1 MRDLERVNR
10 GELTSTFENS
20 VTSGG
25 STDKTICLDRRM
37 FPCLNRSMLATLQIV
52 QSPEK
57 AGVLLQ
63 PGRLRLLEQLTEPD
77 SAAGLARRLGVPR
90 QKLNYHLRE
99 LEREGFLELIEERRK
114 GNCMER
120 VVRAVAREF
129 LIAPQTGDRVTA
141 DRLSA
146 AYLASTAARMI
157 RELASLCIR
166 ARRAGKRVATLTL
179 ETEIRFASAES
190 RAAFAKEMT
199 ASIAHLAAKYH
210 NERAEGGRRFRLLS
224 AVYPAVKL
232 EECATESAN
241 LE

>member
-1 MRDLERVNR
+1 
-10 GELTSTFENS
+10 
-20 VTSGG
+20 
-25 STDKTICLDRRM
+25 M
-37 FPCLNRSMLATLQIV
+37 FRSLNRVVLATLQIV

-63 PGRLRLLEQLTEPD
+63 PGRLRLLEELTEPD
-77 SAAGLARRLGVPR
+77 SAAGLSRRLGVPR

-129 LIAPQTGDRVTA
+129 LIAPRTRDDVTA
-141 DRLSA
+141 DRVTTDRFSA

-157 RELASLCIR
+157 RELASFCIR

-190 RAAFAKEMT
+190 RAAFAEEMT
-199 ASIAHLAAKYH
+199 ASIAQLAAKYH
-210 NERAEGGRRFRLLS
+210 NDQAEGGRRFRLLS

-232 EECATESAN
+232 EESASESAN

>member
-1 MRDLERVNR
+1 
-10 GELTSTFENS
+10 
-20 VTSGG
+20 
-25 STDKTICLDRRM
+25 
-37 FPCLNRSMLATLQIV
+37 MLATLQIV

-63 PGRLRLLEQLTEPD
+63 PGRLRLLEQLTEPA

-141 DRLSA
+141 ADRFSA

-157 RELASLCIR
+157 RGLASLCIR

-190 RAAFAKEMT
+190 RAAFAEEMT

-210 NERAEGGRRFRLLS
+210 NERAEGGRRFHLLS
-224 AVYPAVKL
+224 AVYPTVRL
-232 EECATESAN
+232 EESGSESAN

>member
-1 MRDLERVNR
+1 M
-10 GELTSTFENS
+10 
-20 VTSGG
+20 
-25 STDKTICLDRRM
+25 
-37 FPCLNRSMLATLQIV
+37 PATLQIV

-63 PGRLRLLEQLTEPD
+63 PGRLRLLEQLAEPD

-114 GNCMER
+114 GNCVER

-129 LIAPQTGDRVTA
+129 LIAPQTPDRVT
-141 DRLSA
+141 DRVTTDRFSA

-166 ARRAGKRVATLTL
+166 SRRAGKRVATLTL

-190 RAAFAKEMT
+190 RAAFAEEMT
-199 ASIAHLAAKYH
+199 ASIARLAAKYH

-224 AVYPAVKL
+224 AVYPAVRL
-232 EECATESAN
+232 EESASESAN

>member
-1 MRDLERVNR
+1 
-10 GELTSTFENS
+10 
-20 VTSGG
+20 
-25 STDKTICLDRRM
+25 
-37 FPCLNRSMLATLQIV
+37 MLAALQIV

-129 LIAPQTGDRVTA
+129 LIAPQAGGGAVTA
-141 DRLSA
+141 GRFSA
-146 AYLASTAARMI
+146 AYLASTAARVI
-157 RELASLCIR
+157 RDLASLCIG
-166 ARRAGKRVATLTL
+166 ARRAGRRVATLTL
-179 ETEIRFASAES
+179 ETEIRFASAET
-190 RAAFAKEMT
+190 RAAFAEELT
-199 ASIAHLAAKYH
+199 ASIAKLAAKYH
-210 NERAEGGRRFRLLS
+210 NERAEGGRRFRLMAAS
-224 AVYPAVKL
+224 YPALKQ
-232 EECATESAN
+232 EASSNESAN

>member
-1 MRDLERVNR
+1 M
-10 GELTSTFENS
+10 
-20 VTSGG
+20 
-25 STDKTICLDRRM
+25 
-37 FPCLNRSMLATLQIV
+37 PATLQIV

-63 PGRLRLLEQLTEPD
+63 SGRLRLLEQLTEPA

-99 LEREGFLELIEERRK
+99 LEREGFLELVEQRRK

-120 VVRAVAREF
+120 MVRAVAREF
-129 LIAPQTGDRVTA
+129 LIALQTGADRVTA
-141 DRLSA
+141 DRFSA
-146 AYLASTAARMI
+146 AYLASTAARVI
-157 RELASLCIR
+157 RELASLCTR

-190 RAAFAKEMT
+190 RAAFAEEMT
-199 ASIAHLAAKYH
+199 ASIAGLAAKYH

-224 AVYPAVKL
+224 AVYPAVRL
-232 EECATESAN
+232 EESASESAN

>member
-1 MRDLERVNR
+1 
-10 GELTSTFENS
+10 
-20 VTSGG
+20 
-25 STDKTICLDRRM
+25 
-37 FPCLNRSMLATLQIV
+37 MLATLQIV
-52 QSPEK
+52 QSPDK

-99 LEREGFLELIEERRK
+99 LEREGFLELVEERRK

-129 LIAPQTGDRVTA
+129 VIAPQIGDGVSA
-141 DRLSA
+141 DRANADRFSA

-157 RELASLCIR
+157 RELASVCIR
-166 ARRAGKRVATLTL
+166 ACGAGKRVATLTL

-190 RAAFAKEMT
+190 RAAFAEEMT
-199 ASIAHLAAKYH
+199 AAIAHLAAKYH
-210 NERAEGGRRFRLLS
+210 NERAEGGRRFRVIAAS
-224 AVYPAVKL
+224 YPALKR
-232 EECATESAN
+232 EESSNESAN

>member
-1 MRDLERVNR
+1 M
-10 GELTSTFENS
+10 
-20 VTSGG
+20 
-25 STDKTICLDRRM
+25 
-37 FPCLNRSMLATLQIV
+37 PATLQIV

-129 LIAPQTGDRVTA
+129 LIAPGAGDHETA
-141 DRLSA
+141 DRIKADRITADRFSA

-157 RELASLCIR
+157 SALASLCIR

-190 RAAFAKEMT
+190 RAAFAEEMT
-199 ASIAHLAAKYH
+199 ASIARLAAKYH
-210 NERAEGGRRFRLLS
+210 NERAEGGRRFCLLS
-224 AVYPAVKL
+224 AVYPAVRL
-232 EECATESAN
+232 EEPTSESAN

>member
-1 MRDLERVNR
+1 M
-10 GELTSTFENS
+10 
-20 VTSGG
+20 
-25 STDKTICLDRRM
+25 
-37 FPCLNRSMLATLQIV
+37 PAALQIV

-141 DRLSA
+141 DRFSA
-146 AYLASTAARMI
+146 AYLASTAAHMI
-157 RELASLCIR
+157 RALASLCIR

-190 RAAFAKEMT
+190 RAAFAEELT
-199 ASIAHLAAKYH
+199 VSIARLAAKYH

-224 AVYPAVKL
+224 AVYPAVRL
-232 EECATESAN
+232 EEFANESAN

>member
-1 MRDLERVNR
+1 
-10 GELTSTFENS
+10 
-20 VTSGG
+20 
-25 STDKTICLDRRM
+25 
-37 FPCLNRSMLATLQIV
+37 MLATLQIV

-129 LIAPQTGDRVTA
+129 LIAPQTPDRIADRIKDDRVTA
-141 DRLSA
+141 DRFSA
-146 AYLASTAARMI
+146 AYLASAAARMI
-157 RELASLCIR
+157 RGLASLCIR
-166 ARRAGKRVATLTL
+166 AHRAGKRVATLTL

-190 RAAFAKEMT
+190 RAAFAEEMT
-199 ASIAHLAAKYH
+199 ASIARLAAKYH

-224 AVYPAVKL
+224 AVYPAAKL
-232 EECATESAN
+232 LESAGESAN

>member
-1 MRDLERVNR
+1 M
-10 GELTSTFENS
+10 
-20 VTSGG
+20 
-25 STDKTICLDRRM
+25 
-37 FPCLNRSMLATLQIV
+37 PATLQIV

-63 PGRLRLLEQLTEPD
+63 PGRLRLLQQLAEPD

-99 LEREGFLELIEERRK
+99 LERAGFLELLEERRK

-129 LIAPQTGDRVTA
+129 LIAPHTGDGITA
-141 DRLSA
+141 DRFSA
-146 AYLASTAARMI
+146 AYLASTAARLI

-166 ARRAGKRVATLTL
+166 ARRAGKRIATLTL
-179 ETEIRFASAES
+179 ETEIRFPSAAS
-190 RAAFAKEMT
+190 RAAFAEELT
-199 ASIAHLAAKYH
+199 ASIAQLAAKYH
-210 NERAEGGRRFRLLS
+210 NERAEGGRRFRLIAAS
-224 AVYPAVKL
+224 YPALKM
-232 EECATESAN
+232 EEPSNESAN

>member
-1 MRDLERVNR
+1 
-10 GELTSTFENS
+10 
-20 VTSGG
+20 
-25 STDKTICLDRRM
+25 
-37 FPCLNRSMLATLQIV
+37 MLATLQIV
-52 QSPEK
+52 QSPEI
-57 AGVLLQ
+57 ASVLLQ
-63 PGRLRLLEQLTEPD
+63 PGRLHLLEQLTDPD

-99 LEREGFLELIEERRK
+99 LEREGFLELVEERRK

-141 DRLSA
+141 DRFSA

-157 RELASLCIR
+157 RELASVCIR
-166 ARRAGKRVATLTL
+166 ARSAGKRVATLTL
-179 ETEIRFASAES
+179 ETEICFASAKS
-190 RAAFAKEMT
+190 RSAFAEELT
-199 ASIAHLAAKYH
+199 ASIAHLAAKYN
-210 NERAEGGRRFRLLS
+210 NEQAPGGRRFRLLS

-232 EECATESAN
+232 EEPANESAN